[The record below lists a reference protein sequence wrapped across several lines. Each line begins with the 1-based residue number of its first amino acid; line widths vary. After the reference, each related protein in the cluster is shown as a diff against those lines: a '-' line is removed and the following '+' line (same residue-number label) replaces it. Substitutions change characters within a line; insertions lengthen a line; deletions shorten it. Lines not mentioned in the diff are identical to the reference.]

1 MQVVWPG
8 VAVTDDSLVQC
19 IHEIRCALGDE
30 KHAVLKTV
38 PKRGYRLNL
47 ATKAAPGA
55 STSHSPGRVT
65 HIAITPA
72 FIAGIAALAL
82 IAIGAIYGFM
92 QWRDQTSG
100 LPLPEKP
107 SIAERVPSSDM
118 PRIAILPFD
127 DNSTGA
133 DKGYLSDAVAEGII
147 TELARSKTY
156 AVIARNSSFKYRGK
170 PTDAQADWR

>member
-47 ATKAAPGA
+47 ATKAALGA

-82 IAIGAIYGFM
+82 IASEQSMVHAVE
-92 QWRDQTSG
+92 DQTCSM
-100 LPLPEKP
+100 PLPEKP

-127 DNSTGA
+127 DYSTGA
-133 DKGYLSDAVAEGII
+133 DKGYLSDAIAEGII
-147 TELARSKTY
+147 TELSRSKTY
-156 AVIARNSSFKYRGK
+156 AVIARTQASGTAASL
-170 PTDAQADWR
+170 PTPGRS